1 VEQLL
6 SSCGGWQDQAGGLL
20 GGIRLTTSQ
29 PQLPLTLH
37 TTALPVPTALQQHER
52 IALVFMGKP
61 RLARDLLQVLPI
73 QYVLIVVVNESA
85 CCV

>member
-20 GGIRLTTSQ
+20 GGVRLTTSQ
-29 PQLPLTLH
+29 AQLPLTLQ
-37 TTALPVPTALQQHER
+37 TTALPVPAALQQHER

-61 RLARDLLQVLPI
+61 RLARDLLQVLLPI
-73 QYVLIVVVNESA
+73 QSVLVVLY
-85 CCV
+85 